1 MASRSVRGRGDRGAT
16 AVEFAIVVPLLL
28 LILFGLIDFGRL
40 FFVEVSLNAASREGA
55 RASALHR
62 PSGQVTQVSQ
72 NSAYGLASVSSLGL
86 TSTLT
91 VVPGAG
97 CPANPSPTDMTQ
109 VSVNVPFRWLT
120 PIAFTMGAGMTLS
133 AKSEMLCVG

>member
-1 MASRSVRGRGDRGAT
+1 MNSRPERGRRDGGAT

-62 PSGQVTQVSQ
+62 PGAQVIQVAKDS
-72 NSAYGLASVSSLGL
+72 SPGLATVSSLGQ
-86 TSTLT
+86 TTNLT
-91 VVPGAG
+91 VTPGVS
-97 CPANPSPTDMTQ
+97 CPANPSATDMTT
-109 VSVNVPFRWLT
+109 VIVDVPFRWLT
-120 PIAFTMGAGMTLS
+120 PIAFTLGSGMTLR
-133 AKSEMLCVG
+133 AQSEMLCVG

>member
-1 MASRSVRGRGDRGAT
+1 MVSRSVRERGERGAT

-55 RASALHR
+55 RASSLHR
-62 PSGQVTQVSQ
+62 TSSQVTQVSQ
-72 NSAYGLASVSSLGL
+72 DSAYALATVSSLGQ

-91 VVPGAG
+91 VVPGTG
-97 CPANPSPTDMTQ
+97 CPANPSPTDMTL

-120 PIAFTMGAGMTLS
+120 PLAFTMGTGMTLS
-133 AKSEMLCVG
+133 AQSEMLCVG